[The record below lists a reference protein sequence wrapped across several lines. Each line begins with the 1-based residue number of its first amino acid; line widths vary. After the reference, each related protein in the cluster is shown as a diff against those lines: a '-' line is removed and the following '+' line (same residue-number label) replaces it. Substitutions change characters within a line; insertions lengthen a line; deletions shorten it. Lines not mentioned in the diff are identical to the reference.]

1 VECRGNLSAVNVVR
15 LRNHCKMSSEK
26 LTNKLMPFHGYIML
40 EFILTILSTLVLM
53 MQWKGNLRVYYLQ
66 KQKKRLF

>member
-26 LTNKLMPFHGYIML
+26 LTNKFMPFHGYIML

-66 KQKKRLF
+66 KQNKRLF